1 MPESFLEFR
10 NVRKSFGGSV
20 AVDDVSVSV
29 PRGHVR
35 AVLGENGAGKST
47 LIKMLCGVY
56 RPDSGDI
63 LVEGRR
69 VNDLS
74 PAQALAAGIVA
85 IYQEFNLVPQLTVA
99 QNIFLGRFP
108 VRGGWVDTNKLRSE
122 TQAILVRLLVA
133 IDPDAPV
140 GALSVAEQQI
150 VEIAKALSRDVK
162 ILVMDEPTAAL
173 NDAEVGALFSV
184 IRGLRDKG
192 VCVLYISHRMSEIFA
207 LADSVSVLK
216 DGRHVGTHNIAEV
229 DRDTLVR
236 MMIGRELNGYFP
248 PKGKPPGDVILL
260 GERLRSAG
268 VLDVARLEIHRG
280 EIVGLAGL
288 EGHGQRQLV
297 RALSGSFPLAEG
309 EVTLDGARLELSSP
323 RAAIAAGV
331 GYIPDD
337 RKGDGLALLR
347 SCRENIAIES
357 LDRRRTYAFFVAEL
371 REAAFVG
378 EMVEALRIRLASPR
392 QNARDLSGG
401 NQQKLVLAKALG
413 IHPKVMIL
421 AEPTRGVDVGAKRE
435 IYNIMRELAD
445 RGVGLLMMSGEL
457 PEILGMSDRILVMA
471 HGAIVADLR
480 DDEATEETIM
490 QAATREL
497 VVAGLHI

>member
-10 NVRKSFGGSV
+10 NVRKSFGATA
-20 AVDDVSVSV
+20 AVDDVSIAA
-29 PRGHVR
+29 PRGHIR
-35 AVLGENGAGKST
+35 AILGENGAGKST
-47 LIKMLCGVY
+47 LVKMLCGVY
-56 RPDSGDI
+56 PPDSGDI

-69 VNDLS
+69 VDDLS

-122 TQAILVRLLVA
+122 TEAILRRLSVS

-150 VEIAKALSRDVK
+150 VEIAKALSRDLK

-184 IRGLRDKG
+184 IRGLRERG

-216 DGRHVGTHNIAEV
+216 DGRHVGTHDIAEV

-236 MMIGRELNGYFP
+236 MMIGRELGGYFP
-248 PKGKPPGDVILL
+248 PRGKPAGDVILVA
-260 GERLRSAG
+260 ESLRASGA
-268 VLDVARLEIHRG
+268 LNVARLEIRRG

-288 EGHGQRQLV
+288 EGQGQRRLV
-297 RALSGSFPLAEG
+297 RALCGAFPLDAG
-309 EVTLDGARLELSSP
+309 EVTLDGARLDLSSP
-323 RAAIAAGV
+323 RATIAAGV

-337 RKGDGLALLR
+337 RKGDGLALMR

-357 LDRRRTYAFFVAEL
+357 LDRRRTYAFFVDEP
-371 REAAFVG
+371 REAAVVR
-378 EMVEALRIRLASPR
+378 EMVVALGIRLASPR
-392 QNARDLSGG
+392 QNAQDLSGG
-401 NQQKLVLAKALG
+401 NQQKLVLAKVLG
-413 IHPKVMIL
+413 IQPKVMIL

-480 DDEATEETIM
+480 GDEATEEMVM
-490 QAATREL
+490 QAATREPL
-497 VVAGLHI
+497 AAGIHV